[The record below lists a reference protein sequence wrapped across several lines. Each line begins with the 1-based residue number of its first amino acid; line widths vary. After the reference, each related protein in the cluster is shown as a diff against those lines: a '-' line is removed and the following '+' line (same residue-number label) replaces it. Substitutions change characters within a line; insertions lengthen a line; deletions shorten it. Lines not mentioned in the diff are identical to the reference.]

1 MMPGPRA
8 DAPRRPGR
16 RTQRILL
23 AAAAAAFVLVWAI
36 YFPPMYLA
44 SDEAGNLALAGV
56 LGEGAVFA
64 DVADRHLPIPVPAA
78 DGHRAS
84 RYPPGLAAMLVPF
97 TAAGTSAAFL
107 LPLVLHLLIFAL
119 LAWLL
124 GRAGLSPLWA
134 LLYLFH
140 PTAALHSRTLMS
152 NLPAAALLLAAF
164 ALLVRGGAKSA
175 LAAGLLV
182 GLGTLLRQPLLLAG
196 VVLGLGALWRG
207 RGALLAGSWR
217 ERLRS
222 GPALFALGVIPGL
235 ALYAG
240 YHWYVFGSPFR
251 SGYSQVGAYG
261 YFTVGA
267 LLVFLPR
274 YALILLAIY
283 PLMLVTPAFY
293 RGKWK
298 VEVLLLPLF
307 YLLFYGSFRYFDSGA
322 TLAQTVVRAP
332 RFLLPAAPFFV
343 LAYAGVFSPMLRRLP
358 GLERAALLAAGVLGL
373 AGSTY
378 VFHRHHQAQSQQAAI
393 RDALYANT
401 EEGALLVCSVES
413 AELLQDFWGR
423 RTVMDYAERDWDRLA
438 AHLDSGRPAYF
449 VNVFKR
455 EDDTLHAWGTALRR
469 ELAGRFD
476 LEYRGQPVGR
486 WRLELWRLQPARDK
500 AKLLKSPSPG
510 LSWPKGRREAG
521 LRRKSVRRESPA
533 VQPALRSDIP
543 HGEEDRR

>member
-1 MMPGPRA
+1 MSEPRA
-8 DAPRRPGR
+8 DTPRRQGR
-16 RTQRILL
+16 RTQRLLL
-23 AAAAAAFVLVWAI
+23 AAAAALFVLAWAI

-56 LGEGAVFA
+56 LREGAVFA
-64 DVADRHLPIPVPAA
+64 DVAERHLPIPVPAA
-78 DGHRAS
+78 NGHWAS
-84 RYPPGLAAMLVPF
+84 RYPPGLAALLVPF
-97 TAAGTSAAFL
+97 TWAGTSAAFL
-107 LPLVLHLLIFAL
+107 LPLVLHLLIFGL

-124 GRAGLSPLWA
+124 GRTGLSPLWA
-134 LLYLFH
+134 MLYLFY

-175 LAAGLLV
+175 LLAGLLV

-207 RGALLAGSWR
+207 RRALLAASWR

-222 GPALFALGVIPGL
+222 GPALFALGVVPGL

-240 YHWYVFGSPFR
+240 YHWYVFGSPLR
-251 SGYSQVGAYG
+251 SGYSQVGAFRF
-261 YFTVGA
+261 FTVDA
-267 LLVFLPR
+267 LLACLPR
-274 YALILLAIY
+274 YALILMAIY

-298 VEVLLLPLF
+298 PEVVLLPAF
-307 YLLFYGSFRYFDSGA
+307 YLLFYGAYSWFDSGA

-332 RFLLPAAPFFV
+332 RFLLPAVPFFV

-373 AGSTY
+373 AGSVY
-378 VFHRHHQAQSQQAAI
+378 IFHRHHQAQSQQAAV

-401 EEGALLVCSVES
+401 EEGALLVCSVEA
-413 AELLQDFWGR
+413 AELVQDFWGR
-423 RTVMDYAERDWDRLA
+423 RAVMDYGARDWDRLA
-438 AHLDSGRPAYF
+438 AHLGSGRPAYF

-455 EDDTLHAWGTALRR
+455 KGDTLHAWGNVVRR

-476 LEYRGQPVGR
+476 LEDRGEPVGR
-486 WRLELWRLQPARDK
+486 WRLELWRL
-500 AKLLKSPSPG
+500 SP
-510 LSWPKGRREAG
+510 RAG
-521 LRRKSVRRESPA
+521 TGKEK
-533 VQPALRSDIP
+533 
-543 HGEEDRR
+543 